1 MYAALAATLAL
12 VIQPVGRPY
21 LLLLLPL
28 VCVVLG
34 WTHLAND
41 QKSRRLAGIWGGT
54 WLPR

>member
-1 MYAALAATLAL
+1 